1 MDRISA
7 LIEQTHRAL
16 SSLPPC
22 ENTVRRWLSVNQGG
36 PHQTQNLLLLDLELP
51 VSRAVRCK
59 CMLFIS
65 LQVHALLE
73 QLEHA
78 KTKVKSR
85 EETPGSR

>member
-7 LIEQTHRAL
+7 LIEETHRAL
-16 SSLPPC
+16 SSLPPF

-36 PHQTQNLLLLDLELP
+36 PHQTQNLLPLP
-51 VSRAVRCK
+51 VSRAVRSK

-65 LQVHALLE
+65 PQVHALLE